1 MKNQQNLGQKLAI
14 NFKNQSLIKQAL
26 IHRSS
31 LNELPFAK
39 KKKDQRRLASNERL
53 EFLGDAILSFITSEW
68 LFKKFPSFSEG
79 ELTNLRANLVK
90 TGSLAKIS
98 KKLGVGEFLILGK
111 GEEKSGGR
119 QNPSLL
125 ANTLEAIIGAIF
137 LDQGLGLTKKF
148 IKENFTTL
156 LEKLIERG
164 EFKDFK
170 SLLQEKLQA
179 QTGHLPVYK
188 LISQKGPDHARIF
201 TIAVYNQSRLMAQA
215 RGRSKRKAEEGAAR
229 LALEKLSVG
238 K

>member
-1 MKNQQNLGQKLAI
+1 MNKLSDIYGRRIYSQKSSFVGVA
-14 NFKNQSLIKQAL
+14 KDVLIEPEEGK
-26 IHRSS
+26 I
-31 LNELPFAK
+31 K
-39 KKKDQRRLASNERL
+39 
-53 EFLGDAILSFITSEW
+53 FLLKAEATS
-68 LFKKFPSFSEG
+68 
-79 ELTNLRANLVK
+79 
-90 TGSLAKIS
+90 
-98 KKLGVGEFLILGK
+98 ILGR
-111 GEEKSGGR
+111 ETT
-119 QNPSLL
+119 
-125 ANTLEAIIGAIF
+125 AA
-137 LDQGLGLTKKF
+137 KKF